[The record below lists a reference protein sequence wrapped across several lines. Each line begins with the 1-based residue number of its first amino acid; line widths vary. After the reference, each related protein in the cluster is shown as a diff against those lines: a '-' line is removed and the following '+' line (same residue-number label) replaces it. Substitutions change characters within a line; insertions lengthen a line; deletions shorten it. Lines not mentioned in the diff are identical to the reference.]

1 MGVGRV
7 IIRNWKKV
15 EAGYEG
21 FLKKKT
27 TTTNGKINW
36 MGKDEEWK
44 LTQAEEDIEK

>member
-1 MGVGRV
+1 MGGGGL

-15 EAGYEG
+15 EAGYEEG
-21 FLKKKT
+21 FLKKKKK
-27 TTTNGKINW
+27 GKINW